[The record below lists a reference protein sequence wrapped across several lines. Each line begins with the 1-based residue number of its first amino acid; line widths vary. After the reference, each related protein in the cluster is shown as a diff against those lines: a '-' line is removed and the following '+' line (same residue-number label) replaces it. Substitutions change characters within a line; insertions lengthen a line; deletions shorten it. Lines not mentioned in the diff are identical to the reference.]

1 MPVWVPAGDF
11 KLTGEILVPS
21 SVTIQG
27 AGMWHTNFVGDEA
40 LYVQAARRVRFTLR
54 DCAPIRRPK
63 PSRRLLRKRS
73 VS

>member
-1 MPVWVPAGDF
+1 VPAGDY

-40 LYVQAARRVRFTLR
+40 LYDQAARRVRFKLR
-54 DCAPIRRPK
+54 GNISTWPI
-63 PSRRLLRKRS
+63 SRSRAG
-73 VS
+73 